1 MKKILLGISIIA
13 CLGTFTSCFNDD
25 DNEASASI
33 QYYATCESIDFTDE
47 NDTTF
52 TKLINESLD
61 ILKLAGNGS
70 IFPQKASVNNGYMGT
85 AIFECNRL
93 ATEKYNKLV
102 QQADIDDIKKIIYDN
117 HRDSLGLTSPNDIPL
132 DAFTTSL
139 ALRTLYTIN
148 ADTIKTFKKTFR

>member
-1 MKKILLGISIIA
+1 MKKVLLGISIIA
-13 CLGTFTSCFNDD
+13 CTGALTSCFNDD

-47 NDTTF
+47 NDTTY

-61 ILKLAGNGS
+61 KLELAGNGS
-70 IFPQKASVNNGYMGT
+70 LFLQKASVSNGNMG
-85 AIFECNRL
+85 AAVFECNRQ
-93 ATEKYNKLV
+93 AAEKYNKLV

-132 DAFTTSL
+132 DAFTTTL
-139 ALRTLYTIN
+139 ALRTLYSIN
-148 ADTIKTFKKTFR
+148 ADTIKTFKKTFL